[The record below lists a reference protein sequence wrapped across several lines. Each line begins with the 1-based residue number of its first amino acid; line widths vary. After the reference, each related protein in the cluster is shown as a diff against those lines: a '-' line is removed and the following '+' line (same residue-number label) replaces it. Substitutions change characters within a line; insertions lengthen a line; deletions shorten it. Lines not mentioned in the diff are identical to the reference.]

1 MNRNLHHII
10 TTIIT
15 VFISVTLY
23 AAHTNAERLSLLQ
36 PLIQYDLAFNTGVT
50 TDSIILW
57 EKLLTPE
64 LEKQQRYDILFQLKA
79 MAVQSSITEG
89 NISLAIDNANSM
101 YKKAKEIDYPL
112 GTALALRAIGNTYLS
127 SSTPQVAIGSYEE
140 AIEIMQQIPE
150 ADIYLKN
157 ALSQMILIKLNN
169 RQMAGIE
176 KDINY
181 LEALC
186 DKRPDSPCYFYLPC
200 CRAFYEIQSDK
211 LPSALEH
218 LQKME
223 RIYAKHPYPYFLLL
237 IKYLYA
243 SYHIAAKE
251 YTQAL
256 QSYDEL
262 LPCVTTDSIILWEKL
277 LTPELEKQQ
286 RYDILFQLKAMAV
299 QSSITEGNISLAI
312 DNANSMYKKAK
323 EIDYPLG
330 TALALRAIGNTYL
343 SSSTPQVAIGS
354 YEEAIEIMQ
363 QIPEADIY
371 LKNALSQMILIK
383 LNNRQMAGIEKDIN
397 YLEALCDKRPDSPC
411 YFYLPCCRAFYEIQ
425 SDKLP
430 SALEHLQ
437 KMERIYAKHP
447 YPYFLL
453 LIKYLYA
460 SYHIAAKEYTQA
472 LQSYDELL
480 PYVKESGSYKDIQIS
495 QERAKVLSLMGRI
508 EEACEEYEVINA
520 RKDSLDAN
528 SYLRQINELHTLY
541 QIDKNELNNINRQ
554 KKILY
559 WSWFI
564 ILSVLSLIIFFIFRI
579 KRNNKRL
586 IQSQQEQEKVKK
598 QAENSI
604 RTKSLFLS
612 NMSHEIRTPLNA
624 LSGFSTIL
632 TEESIDEETR
642 KQCNDIIQQNSEL
655 LLKLINDVIDL
666 SSLEIGKM
674 TFKFKICDAV
684 GLCRNVIDMV
694 EKIKQT
700 HADVRFSTPLDSLEL
715 LTDSARLQQVLI
727 NLLINATKFTSQGS
741 ITLQLEQ
748 QTEDTALFSVTD
760 TGTGIPKEKQK
771 KIFNRFEKLNENA
784 QGTGLGLSICQLII
798 EQLGGSIW
806 IDPDYEEGSRFL
818 FTHPI
823 DKSDQGKEET
833 R

>member
-1 MNRNLHHII
+1 
-10 TTIIT
+10 
-15 VFISVTLY
+15 
-23 AAHTNAERLSLLQ
+23 
-36 PLIQYDLAFNTGVT
+36 
-50 TDSIILW
+50 
-57 EKLLTPE
+57 
-64 LEKQQRYDILFQLKA
+64 
-79 MAVQSSITEG
+79 
-89 NISLAIDNANSM
+89 
-101 YKKAKEIDYPL
+101 
-112 GTALALRAIGNTYLS
+112 
-127 SSTPQVAIGSYEE
+127 
-140 AIEIMQQIPE
+140 
-150 ADIYLKN
+150 
-157 ALSQMILIKLNN
+157 
-169 RQMAGIE
+169 
-176 KDINY
+176 
-181 LEALC
+181 
-186 DKRPDSPCYFYLPC
+186 
-200 CRAFYEIQSDK
+200 
-211 LPSALEH
+211 
-218 LQKME
+218 
-223 RIYAKHPYPYFLLL
+223 
-237 IKYLYA
+237 
-243 SYHIAAKE
+243 
-251 YTQAL
+251 
-256 QSYDEL
+256 
-262 LPCVTTDSIILWEKL
+262 
-277 LTPELEKQQ
+277 
-286 RYDILFQLKAMAV
+286 
-299 QSSITEGNISLAI
+299 
-312 DNANSMYKKAK
+312 
-323 EIDYPLG
+323 
-330 TALALRAIGNTYL
+330 
-343 SSSTPQVAIGS
+343 
-354 YEEAIEIMQ
+354 
-363 QIPEADIY
+363 
-371 LKNALSQMILIK
+371 
-383 LNNRQMAGIEKDIN
+383 MAGIEKDIN

-715 LTDSARLQQVLI
+715 LTDSARLQQVSMQLNSPHKALSLC
-727 NLLINATKFTSQGS
+727 NLSNKRKIRHFSLSPIPAQESLKRNRKRYSTVSRSSMKMPKVRGSDYRFANSSSNSWEVVSGSTPITKKVHVSCLHILLTKATKERRKQDET
-741 ITLQLEQ
+741 INT
-748 QTEDTALFSVTD
+748 TAHSL
-760 TGTGIPKEKQK
+760 
-771 KIFNRFEKLNENA
+771 L
-784 QGTGLGLSICQLII
+784 LLSCRK
-798 EQLGGSIW
+798 
-806 IDPDYEEGSRFL
+806 SRL
-818 FTHPI
+818 
-823 DKSDQGKEET
+823 
-833 R
+833 

>member
-262 LPCVTTDSIILWEKL
+262 LP
-277 LTPELEKQQ
+277 
-286 RYDILFQLKAMAV
+286 
-299 QSSITEGNISLAI
+299 
-312 DNANSMYKKAK
+312 
-323 EIDYPLG
+323 
-330 TALALRAIGNTYL
+330 
-343 SSSTPQVAIGS
+343 
-354 YEEAIEIMQ
+354 
-363 QIPEADIY
+363 
-371 LKNALSQMILIK
+371 
-383 LNNRQMAGIEKDIN
+383 
-397 YLEALCDKRPDSPC
+397 
-411 YFYLPCCRAFYEIQ
+411 
-425 SDKLP
+425 
-430 SALEHLQ
+430 
-437 KMERIYAKHP
+437 
-447 YPYFLL
+447 
-453 LIKYLYA
+453 
-460 SYHIAAKEYTQA
+460 
-472 LQSYDELL
+472 
-480 PYVKESGSYKDIQIS
+480 YVKESGSYKEIS

-674 TFKFKICDAV
+674 QFKFNECDIVA
-684 GLCRNVIDMV
+684 LCRNVIDMV

-700 HADVRFSTPLDSLEL
+700 QAEVRFSTSLSSL
-715 LTDSARLQQVLI
+715 KLTTDSARLQQVLI
-727 NLLINATKFTSQGS
+727 NLLINATKFTAQGT
-741 ITLQLEQ
+741 ITLELVK
-748 QTEDTALFSVTD
+748 QTEDTGLFSVSD
-760 TGTGIPKEKQK
+760 TGCGISKENQN
-771 KIFNRFEKLNENA
+771 KIFNRFEKLDENA

-798 EQLGGSIW
+798 EQLGGKIW
-806 IDPDYEEGSRFL
+806 IDPDYDKGARFL

-823 DKSDQGKEET
+823 CHAQIKKEET